1 MHAPGT
7 RPPGNPGE
15 SRNLRPWAASLALL
29 VAALYGPFL
38 GRYFTSEDFLLI
50 RFLREHP
57 PWRDVIAQWTRPWL
71 EVTAVGFYR
80 PLSSAIYSF
89 EAALFGGRSW
99 LYNLAH
105 VAIHVACV
113 LLLWRVAARIA
124 KRLEWPAETAFA
136 GAALFAV
143 YPLHPNAVLFSASFA
158 TLFSAAFLLGS
169 LLAWERHAEAA
180 AGSQPWLALV
190 LFALG
195 LASYE
200 AAVVWPFV
208 LLSYDAL
215 VRREHFPRVL
225 RRAALFFVGA
235 AAYMA
240 WRGHLFGGLIGGY
253 PGERAR
259 LVGLRAVEGAVDLA
273 GSLARL
279 LIPVYSHAWPP
290 AAVAAAC
297 SLAGLVTAAALR
309 AGRGGPALWAWSWA
323 VLAMAPFGVRAAV
336 PATGRYWYLAAAG
349 AALAWSFSLAAV
361 ATRWPRFRPATL
373 ALLAALGILYATLL
387 EGYLFEYRRAG
398 QETRAFQRS
407 VAAAPAA
414 RAGDPIVVSGA
425 PPYLLNRASVP
436 IAAVFHWGLRD
447 ALGPPFVNG
456 HANVYPAPELD
467 GRSAAALVAA
477 GLKILRWRGDG
488 NLEPL
493 APSPEPGTL
502 EASAPA
508 DGARVA
514 PSSVRFEVAAA
525 PRDGLRYR
533 LMVLAPGNFL
543 SQDIAAPPGA
553 VEITGDVPGEFLQT
567 HARLYGS
574 GHTFYWW
581 IEGRGDAEAVV
592 SVSPVRGFVVELG
605 K

>member
-7 RPPGNPGE
+7 RPPGTPGG

-80 PLSSAIYSF
+80 PLSSAIYGL

-105 VAIHVACV
+105 IGVHVACV

-124 KRLEWPAETAFA
+124 ARFEWPGAAAFA
-136 GAALFAV
+136 AAVLFAV

-169 LLAWERHAEAA
+169 LLAWQRHAEADA
-180 AGSQPWLALV
+180 ASQPWLALA
-190 LFALG
+190 LFALA

-200 AAVVWPFV
+200 AAVVWPVV
-208 LLSYDAL
+208 LLGYDAL
-215 VRREHFPRVL
+215 VRREGLPRAL
-225 RRAALFFVGA
+225 RRAALFFVGG
-235 AAYMA
+235 AAYLA

-259 LVGLRAVEGAVDLA
+259 LLGLHAAEGAADLA
-273 GSLARL
+273 VSLAHL
-279 LIPVYSHAWPP
+279 LIPVYTHPWPP
-290 AAVAAAC
+290 VAVAAAC
-297 SLAGLVTAAALR
+297 SLAGLVTAAAMR
-309 AGRGGPALWAWSWA
+309 GGRGGPALWAWSWA
-323 VLAMAPFGVRAAV
+323 ILAMAPFGLRAAV
-336 PATGRYWYLAAAG
+336 PGTGRYWYLAAAG
-349 AALAWSFSLAAV
+349 AALACSFSLAAV
-361 ATRWPRFRPATL
+361 ARRWPKSRPAAL
-373 ALLAALGILYATLL
+373 AALAALGIVYTMLL
-387 EGYLFEYRRAG
+387 AGYLFEYRSAG
-398 QETRAFQRS
+398 QQTRAFQRS

-414 RAGDPIVVSGA
+414 RTEDPIVVSGA
-425 PPYLLNRASVP
+425 PPYLLNTAGVP

-447 ALGPPFVNG
+447 ALGPPFVSG
-456 HANVYPAPELD
+456 HANVYPAPVLSD
-467 GRSAAALVAA
+467 RSAAGLAAA
-477 GLKILRWRGDG
+477 GLKILRWRGGG
-488 NLEPL
+488 NVEEL
-493 APSPEPGTL
+493 APDPERGTL
-502 EASAPA
+502 EARAPS
-508 DGARVA
+508 DGARVTPA
-514 PSSVRFEVAAA
+514 TARFEFAASR
-525 PRDGLRYR
+525 RDDLRYR
-533 LMVLAPGNFL
+533 LVVLAPGNFL
-543 SQDIAAPPGA
+543 LQEVALPPGA
-553 VEITGDVPGEFLQT
+553 AEISGDVSGEFLQT

-581 IEGRGDAEAVV
+581 IEGRDGETVV
-592 SVSPVRGFVVELG
+592 TTSPVRAFVVELAE
-605 K
+605 